1 MPTNVL
7 TQLARKYRK
16 LYPSLKFRIVTAKLD
31 GAFAT
36 THFREVDGTFIIT
49 FQPGLCQHLKAFL
62 LAHEIAHAISWNMDD
77 AEHGEGFWSGY
88 RKTYAIYESFVSG

>member
-77 AEHGEGFWSGY
+77 AEHCEGFWSGY